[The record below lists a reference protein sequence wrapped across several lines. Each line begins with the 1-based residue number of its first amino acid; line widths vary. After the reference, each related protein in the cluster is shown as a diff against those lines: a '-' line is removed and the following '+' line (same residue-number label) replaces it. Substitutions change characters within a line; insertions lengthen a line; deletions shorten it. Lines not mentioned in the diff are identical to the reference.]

1 MMLVAM
7 EGRARVEAL
16 QDELVQEPVLLED
29 VLQVLQED
37 EQDEVT
43 EERRRLVHDFC
54 LVSRL

>member
-1 MMLVAM
+1 MMLVAI
-7 EGRARVEAL
+7 EGRGAPL

-43 EERRRLVHDFC
+43 EDRRRLVQDFC